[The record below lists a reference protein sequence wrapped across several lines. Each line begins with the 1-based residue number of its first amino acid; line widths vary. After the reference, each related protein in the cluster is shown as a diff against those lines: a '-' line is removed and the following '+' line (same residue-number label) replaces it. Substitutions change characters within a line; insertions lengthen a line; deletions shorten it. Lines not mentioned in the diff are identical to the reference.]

1 MRISARNTLH
11 YKNLLLLSGTHE
23 SCPNSQP
30 YPKKEVHVS
39 KHCLPQQTITRRTY
53 SEYREIAVE
62 EEKTRCD
69 CLAILPYLRILLAKC
84 KEEVVVQDGL
94 TQASIQSPSP
104 IPHDTLCSI
113 WDDVPTPTR
122 CKKLWMYLPR
132 RHRRAVSGCMVRPH
146 HSSGH
151 SHWLW
156 DKVTAHYRYVQRVVK
171 EWMARGA

>member
-1 MRISARNTLH
+1 M
-11 YKNLLLLSGTHE
+11 GTHE
-23 SCPNSQP
+23 SCPNSPP
-30 YPKKEVHVS
+30 YPAKKGRVS
-39 KHCLPQQTITRRTY
+39 KDILSIQTISKRTH

-94 TQASIQSPSP
+94 TQAGIQSPSP

-122 CKKLWMYLPR
+122 CKKLWMYLSR
-132 RHRRAVSGCMVRPH
+132 RHRRAVRRMYGQATSFKRALTLALGQSDRSLPVC
-146 HSSGH
+146 
-151 SHWLW
+151 
-156 DKVTAHYRYVQRVVK
+156 TACRK
-171 EWMARGA
+171 GMDG